1 MSLRTRLLLATVLVA
16 AVPIASS
23 ATLYK
28 WVDDQGVVHYSDQPE
43 PGAEKIKVKPAQS
56 YKGGTPRVASAP
68 ASASPPT
75 AGQPVSHLA
84 IESPTPEQV
93 FINQTGVAVVA
104 DVQPGLQSGQQV
116 VFLLDGTP
124 VEGLGPESTSV
135 TLDQVPR
142 GTHNVAVQVLDER
155 GRVVATSSSVTFYV
169 REPTLNRAPKG
180 PSITPH

>member
-1 MSLRTRLLLATVLVA
+1 MSLRTRLLLVTVLLG
-16 AVPIASS
+16 AVPMASPA

-43 PGAEKIKVKPAQS
+43 PGAEKIKVKPAQTF
-56 YKGGTPRVASAP
+56 KGGTPRVANAP
-68 ASASPPT
+68 ASSAPT
-75 AGQPVSHLA
+75 AGPPLSRLA

-93 FINQTGVAVVA
+93 FINQSGVDVVA
-104 DVQPGLQSGQQV
+104 DVQPGLLSGQQV
-116 VFLLDGTP
+116 VFLLDGKP

-135 TLDQVPR
+135 TLDLVAR
-142 GTHNVAVQVLDER
+142 GTHSVAVQVLDER

-169 REPTLNRAPKG
+169 REPTLNKAPKG

>member
-1 MSLRTRLLLATVLVA
+1 MSLRTRLLLVSVLFG

-43 PGAEKIKVKPAQS
+43 PGAEKIKVKPAQTF
-56 YKGGTPRVASAP
+56 KGGTPRVTSAP
-68 ASASPPT
+68 AGSRPP
-75 AGQPVSHLA
+75 AAPVSHLA
-84 IESPTPEQV
+84 IASPTPEQV

-104 DVQPGLQSGQQV
+104 DVQPQLQGGQQV
-116 VFLLDGTP
+116 VFLLDGKP

-135 TLDQVPR
+135 TLDEVPR
-142 GTHNVAVQVLDER
+142 GAHSVAVQVLDQG
-155 GRVVATSSSVTFYV
+155 GRVVATSSPVTFYV
-169 REPTLNRAPKG
+169 REPTLNKAPKG

>member
-1 MSLRTRLLLATVLVA
+1 MSLRMRLLLATVLLG
-16 AVPIASS
+16 AVPIASA

-43 PGAEKIKVKPAQS
+43 PGAEKIKVKPAQTF
-56 YKGGTPRVASAP
+56 KGGTPRVTTAP
-68 ASASPPT
+68 STASPPT
-75 AGQPVSHLA
+75 AAQVSHLA

-104 DVQPGLQSGQQV
+104 DVQPGLQAGQQV

-142 GTHNVAVQVLDER
+142 GSHNVAVQVLDER
-155 GRVVATSSSVTFYV
+155 GRVVATSSPVTFYV
-169 REPTLNRAPKG
+169 REPSLNRAPKG